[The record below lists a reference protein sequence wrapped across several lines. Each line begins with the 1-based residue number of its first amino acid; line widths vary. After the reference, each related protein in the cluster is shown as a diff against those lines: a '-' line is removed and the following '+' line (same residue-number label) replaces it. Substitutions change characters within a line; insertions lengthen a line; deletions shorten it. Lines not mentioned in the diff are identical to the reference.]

1 MNGGKT
7 NGIFWDIYIYIQQID
22 PIVRFDTPTVFKT
35 LSADDCGGLYYP
47 IGWEASSVM
56 RIPINQTV

>member
-1 MNGGKT
+1 MGYFGGKY
-7 NGIFWDIYIYIQQID
+7 IYIYIYIQQID

-56 RIPINQTV
+56 RIPIHQAV